1 MNVELLISFLHFV
14 LVESLY
20 YSYTH
25 SLVFIC
31 CCGSFFSNWSYR
43 LLSITDFIWLIRWQ
57 TVIPADVVSWWN
69 LWLTLLRTVRRR
81 RLLPWR
87 WWAAPGG
94 LWEAWRRRCW
104 AGWRSTCSDSGPGR
118 RSASETRQKQTK
130 LRFEMWFTSLIGSL
144 FPSVQHDQTLPGDF
158 SQQKSSILPVIGRL
172 LMCSRASCFLSRWQ
186 TPSHPLEVVDD
197 VSWVSVIKLGHGDV
211 DELHLLHL
219 QHLDPL
225 LQLPQLELV
234 RHLRLLLQ
242 NQCSQLNE
250 QSHSLGDVST
260 VGSSEHLEAGN
271 ILGFFSLK
279 NQNNKLKI
287 KRTTPSAID

>member
-1 MNVELLISFLHFV
+1 M
-14 LVESLY
+14 
-20 YSYTH
+20 
-25 SLVFIC
+25 
-31 CCGSFFSNWSYR
+31 
-43 LLSITDFIWLIRWQ
+43 
-57 TVIPADVVSWWN
+57 
-69 LWLTLLRTVRRR
+69 
-81 RLLPWR
+81 
-87 WWAAPGG
+87 
-94 LWEAWRRRCW
+94 
-104 AGWRSTCSDSGPGR
+104 
-118 RSASETRQKQTK
+118 
-130 LRFEMWFTSLIGSL
+130 
-144 FPSVQHDQTLPGDF
+144 
-158 SQQKSSILPVIGRL
+158 
-172 LMCSRASCFLSRWQ
+172 
-186 TPSHPLEVVDD
+186 DD
-197 VSWVSVIKLGHGDV
+197 VSWVSVIELGHGDV

-287 KRTTPSAID
+287 KRTTPSAIDNNIDDFRLFFRMQYHSNTIIRIMLEMFLIFLPLPDEESHVPTLME